1 MTRLLVEGGANLDAV
16 DVNGNGVVHAA
27 VCDSP
32 AVLAILIDNGADV
45 TVPNHD
51 GLTPKVRSGGHLSFW
66 IFYDLGIMLEFPQ
79 FEVLELG
86 SWRLMSSTWCSSV
99 SCQT

>member
-1 MTRLLVEGGANLDAV
+1 MTRLLVEGGASLDAV

-45 TVPNHD
+45 TVPNND
-51 GLTPKVRSGGHLSFW
+51 GLTPKV
-66 IFYDLGIMLEFPQ
+66 
-79 FEVLELG
+79 
-86 SWRLMSSTWCSSV
+86 
-99 SCQT
+99 